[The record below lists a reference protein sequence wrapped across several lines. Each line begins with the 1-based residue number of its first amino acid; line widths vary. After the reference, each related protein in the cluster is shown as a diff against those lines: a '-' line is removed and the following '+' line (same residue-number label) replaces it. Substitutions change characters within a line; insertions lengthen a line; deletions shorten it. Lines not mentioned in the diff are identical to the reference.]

1 MNSELPYR
9 PCVGITLFNQD
20 KKVLVAERLDY
31 PGNWQ
36 MPQGGIDSGETPE
49 QAAMRELKEEIG
61 TNRAEILERTKGWLF
76 YDLPEN
82 LKGERLMGKY
92 RGQKQIWFAMLFKG
106 NDSEINLQT
115 KKQEFID
122 WNWVELENVIDLIVP
137 FKKTVYES
145 VVEQFR
151 PIVETKKKCLYLP

>member
-1 MNSELPYR
+1 
-9 PCVGITLFNQD
+9 
-20 KKVLVAERLDY
+20 
-31 PGNWQ
+31 

-61 TNRAEILERTKGWLF
+61 TNHAEIMERTKGWLF
-76 YDLPEN
+76 YDLPEY
-82 LKGERLMGKY
+82 LKGERLKGKY

-115 KKQEFID
+115 KKPEFID
-122 WNWVELENVIDLIVP
+122 WNWIELENVIDLIVP
-137 FKKTVYES
+137 FKKNVYES

-151 PIVETKKKCLYLP
+151 PIVESKE

>member
-1 MNSELPYR
+1 MNTELPYR
-9 PCVGITLFNQD
+9 SCVGITLFNQD

-36 MPQGGIDSGETPE
+36 MPQGGIDSGETPA

-61 TNRAEILERTKGWLF
+61 TNHAEIMERTKGWLF
-76 YDLPEN
+76 YDLPEY
-82 LKGERLMGKY
+82 LKGERLKGKY

-115 KKQEFID
+115 KKPEFND

-151 PIVETKKKCLYLP
+151 PIVESKE

>member
-61 TNRAEILERTKGWLF
+61 TNHAEIMERTKGWLF
-76 YDLPEN
+76 YDLPEH
-82 LKGERLMGKY
+82 LKVERLKGKY

-115 KKQEFID
+115 KKPEFID

-151 PIVETKKKCLYLP
+151 PIVESKE

>member
-1 MNSELPYR
+1 MNTELPYR
-9 PCVGITLFNQD
+9 SCVGITLFNQD

-36 MPQGGIDSGETPE
+36 MPQGGIDSGETPA

-61 TNRAEILERTKGWLF
+61 TNHAEIMERTIGWLF
-76 YDLPEN
+76 YDLPEH
-82 LKGERLMGKY
+82 LKGERLKGKY

-115 KKQEFID
+115 KKPEFID

-137 FKKTVYES
+137 FKKLLCCNWAL
-145 VVEQFR
+145 R
-151 PIVETKKKCLYLP
+151 

>member
-1 MNSELPYR
+1 
-9 PCVGITLFNQD
+9 
-20 KKVLVAERLDY
+20 
-31 PGNWQ
+31 

-61 TNRAEILERTKGWLF
+61 TNHVEIMDRTKGWLF
-76 YDLPEN
+76 YDFPEH
-82 LKGERLMGKY
+82 LKGERLKVKY

-115 KKQEFID
+115 KNPEFMD

-151 PIVETKKKCLYLP
+151 PIVESKE

>member
-1 MNSELPYR
+1 MNTELPYR
-9 PCVGITLFNQD
+9 SCVGITLFNQD

-36 MPQGGIDSGETPE
+36 MPQGGIDSGETPA

-61 TNRAEILERTKGWLF
+61 TNHAEIMERAKGWLF
-76 YDLPEN
+76 YDLPEY
-82 LKGERLMGKY
+82 LKGERLKGKY

-115 KKQEFID
+115 KKPEFID

-151 PIVETKKKCLYLP
+151 PIVESKE

>member
-61 TNRAEILERTKGWLF
+61 TNHVEIIERTKDWLF
-76 YDLPEN
+76 YDYPDHLM
-82 LKGERLMGKY
+82 GRRLNGKY

-115 KKQEFID
+115 KKPEFID

-151 PIVETKKKCLYLP
+151 PIVESKE

>member
-9 PCVGITLFNQD
+9 SCVGITLFNQD

-36 MPQGGIDSGETPE
+36 MPQGGIDSGETPA

-61 TNRAEILERTKGWLF
+61 TNHAEIMERAKGWLF
-76 YDLPEN
+76 YDLPEH
-82 LKGERLMGKY
+82 LKGERLKGKY

-115 KKQEFID
+115 KKPEFID

-151 PIVETKKKCLYLP
+151 PIVESKE

>member
-1 MNSELPYR
+1 MNSELSYR

-61 TNRAEILERTKGWLF
+61 TNHAEIMKRTKGWLF

-82 LKGERLMGKY
+82 LKVERLKDKY

-106 NDSEINLQT
+106 NDTEINLQT
-115 KKQEFID
+115 KKPEFID

-151 PIVETKKKCLYLP
+151 PIVESKE

>member
-1 MNSELPYR
+1 MNSEIPYR

-31 PGNWQ
+31 PGSWQ

-61 TNRAEILERTKGWLF
+61 TNHVEIIERTKDWLF
-76 YDLPEN
+76 YDYPDH
-82 LKGERLMGKY
+82 LKEKRLKSKY
-92 RGQKQIWFAMLFKG
+92 RGQKQIWFAMFFKG

-115 KKQEFID
+115 KKPEFID

-151 PIVETKKKCLYLP
+151 PIVESKE

>member
-1 MNSELPYR
+1 
-9 PCVGITLFNQD
+9 
-20 KKVLVAERLDY
+20 
-31 PGNWQ
+31 
-36 MPQGGIDSGETPE
+36 MPQGGIDSGETPA

-61 TNRAEILERTKGWLF
+61 TNHAEIMERAKGWLF
-76 YDLPEN
+76 YDLPEY
-82 LKGERLMGKY
+82 LKGERLKGKY

-115 KKQEFID
+115 KKPEFID

-151 PIVETKKKCLYLP
+151 PIVESKE

>member
-1 MNSELPYR
+1 MNTELPYR
-9 PCVGITLFNQD
+9 SCVGITLFNQD

-61 TNRAEILERTKGWLF
+61 TNHAEIMERAKGWLF
-76 YDLPEN
+76 YDLPEY
-82 LKGERLMGKY
+82 LKGERLKGKY

-115 KKQEFID
+115 KKPEFID

-151 PIVETKKKCLYLP
+151 PIVESKE

>member
-9 PCVGITLFNQD
+9 SCVGITLFNQD

-61 TNRAEILERTKGWLF
+61 TNHAEIMERAKGWLF
-76 YDLPEN
+76 YDLPEY
-82 LKGERLMGKY
+82 LKGERLKGKY

-115 KKQEFID
+115 KKPEFND

-151 PIVETKKKCLYLP
+151 PIVESKE

>member
-9 PCVGITLFNQD
+9 SCVGITLFNQD

-36 MPQGGIDSGETPE
+36 MPQGGIDSGETPA

-61 TNRAEILERTKGWLF
+61 TNHAEIMERTKSWLF
-76 YDLPEN
+76 YDFPEH
-82 LKGERLMGKY
+82 LKGERLKGKY

-115 KKQEFID
+115 KKPEFID

-151 PIVETKKKCLYLP
+151 PIVESKE

>member
-36 MPQGGIDSGETPE
+36 MPQGGIDSGETPA

-61 TNRAEILERTKGWLF
+61 TNHAEIMERTKGWLF
-76 YDLPEN
+76 YDLPEH
-82 LKGERLMGKY
+82 LKVERLKGKY

-115 KKQEFID
+115 KKPEFID

-151 PIVETKKKCLYLP
+151 PIVESKE